1 MVANQMMFGNYVV
14 AGHNYKNKK
23 MFGKLSGIKKGDK
36 IELTDIEKGRTITY
50 EVYYRF
56 VVNPED
62 TACTSQ
68 KTGGRKEMTLITCT
82 NYGTQRLIVKAREIL

>member
-1 MVANQMMFGNYVV
+1 MVAQ
-14 AGHNYKNKK
+14 
-23 MFGKLSGIKKGDK
+23 LSGIKKGDK

-50 EVYYRF
+50 EVYDRF

>member
-1 MVANQMMFGNYVV
+1 MFGNYVI

-50 EVYYRF
+50 EVYDMF

-62 TACTSQ
+62 TACTCLLYTSPSP
-68 KTGGRKEMTLITCT
+68 RDP
-82 NYGTQRLIVKAREIL
+82 